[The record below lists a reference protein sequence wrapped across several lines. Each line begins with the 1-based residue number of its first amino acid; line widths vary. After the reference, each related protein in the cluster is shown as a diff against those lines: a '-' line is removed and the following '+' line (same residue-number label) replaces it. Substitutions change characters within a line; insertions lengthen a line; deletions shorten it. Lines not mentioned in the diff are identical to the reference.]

1 MTQTT
6 QTKRIES
13 YGLYDFCQDL
23 QEAFKEGYDFDF
35 ETNENFPTA
44 YGTMLTCGLVKAGEK
59 VEETETETEVET
71 EKVEKV
77 EKTASVTSVVEEVA
91 QVAESDA
98 SNDQEVAE
106 TVAEVEATETEVE
119 NLTEQ
124 QPADT
129 PAKRGPKPKNK

>member
-13 YGLYDFCQDL
+13 YGLFDFCQDL

-59 VEETETETEVET
+59 LEETETEVET
-71 EKVEKV
+71 EKVEK
-77 EKTASVTSVVEEVA
+77 
-91 QVAESDA
+91 
-98 SNDQEVAE
+98 VAE

-119 NLTEQ
+119 DLTEQ
-124 QPADT
+124 APADT